1 MVSLMR
7 IEKKQG
13 LMQIVIIP
21 FFNQPKKN
29 HHEIKSKFLLGQ
41 VPAHLGN
48 YRNVVP
54 RGSRN
59 EI

>member
-1 MVSLMR
+1 MR
-7 IEKKQG
+7 IEKARTYANSNYA
-13 LMQIVIIP
+13 I
-21 FFNQPKKN
+21 FNQPKKN

-48 YRNVVP
+48 YRNVVS

>member
-1 MVSLMR
+1 MR

-13 LMQIVIIP
+13 LMQIVIMP

-48 YRNVVP
+48 YRNVVS